1 MISDDYAI
9 RARGLSKV
17 FKVYHSPKK
26 MLKEL
31 LFGGKEHENFHA
43 LRDISFDLKRGE
55 VMGVMGRNGAGKST
69 LLRILAGTLNPTGG
83 TIDVKGKISAILE
96 LGTGFNPQYTGRE
109 NIVSGGLVL
118 GMSKAEIAQRM
129 DAIID
134 FSELEEF
141 IDRPFKTYSSGM
153 QARLTFA
160 TAISV
165 NPDVLIV
172 DEALAV
178 GDARFQAKCYAHIEK
193 FRDNGGSILF
203 VSHADNAIA
212 QLCDSAMLLEKGSL
226 KCAGSPVDVGKEYL
240 VLLRQTNAAR
250 PALDAP
256 VGVRGSCRVGTREY
270 AEIVRFDLFDK
281 SGNTPPQLH
290 PGEKYLIQMQVKI
303 KKDMNNWGFGC
314 NIKDVRGVRLF
325 GADTRLAPTPPRPVF
340 AGQTIACKTQITCP
354 LTNGTYFISGGI
366 NNHALEIPQQD
377 YIEDALC
384 VELPTHLRLHT
395 YSIVDMQHKFS
406 METVS
411 ERE

>member
-9 RARGLSKV
+9 RVRGLSKV
-17 FKVYHSPKK
+17 FKVYPSPKK

-31 LFGGKEHENFHA
+31 LCGGKEHEDFHA
-43 LRDISFDLKRGE
+43 LQDISFDVKRGE

-83 TIDVKGKISAILE
+83 TIDLNGKVSAILE
-96 LGTGFNPQYTGRE
+96 LGTGFNPEYTGRE

-118 GMSKAEIAQRM
+118 GMTKAEIAKKM
-129 DAIID
+129 DTIIE

-193 FRDNGGSILF
+193 FRNNGGSILF

-212 QLCDSAMLLEKGSL
+212 QLCDSALLLEKGSL
-226 KCAGSPVDVGKEYL
+226 KCAGLPTDVCKEYL
-240 VLLRQTNAAR
+240 VLLHQVDITH
-250 PALDAP
+250 PLP
-256 VGVRGSCRVGTREY
+256 VASPKMPGNCRLGTREY
-270 AEIVRFDLFDK
+270 AEIIHFDLLDK
-281 SGNTPPQLH
+281 DGNTPVQLH
-290 PGEKYLIQMQVKI
+290 PSKQYTIQMVVKI
-303 KKDMNNWGFGC
+303 KKSMDKWGFGC
-314 NIKDVRGVRLF
+314 VIKDIRGAYLF
-325 GADTRLAPTPPRPVF
+325 GADTRADTLPIPSVS
-340 AGQTIACKTQITCP
+340 AGQTIICRMLITCP
-354 LTNGTYFISGGI
+354 LTNGTYFLSGGI
-366 NNHALEIPQQD
+366 ANFALDMPQQD
-377 YIEDALC
+377 FIEGVLC
-384 VELPTHLRLHT
+384 MEVLTHPRLHT
-395 YSIVDMQHKFS
+395 YSVVDLQHKFS
-406 METVS
+406 IEILA
-411 ERE
+411 E